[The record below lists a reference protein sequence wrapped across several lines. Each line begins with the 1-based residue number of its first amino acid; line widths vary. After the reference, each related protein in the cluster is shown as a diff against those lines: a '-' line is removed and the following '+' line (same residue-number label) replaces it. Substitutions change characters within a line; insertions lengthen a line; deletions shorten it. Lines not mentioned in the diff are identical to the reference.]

1 MKTQGDEEWEDPSH
15 VSSATVSI
23 RIVAPNDHPP
33 SFGAKGSFAV
43 AVREDLGVG
52 EKLARVEATDLDKV
66 RMLFYYLLL
75 LLFIYYLFII
85 FFLFISIYLFF
96 YLIILLFIRIWGCGR
111 RSRGWRP
118 RIWIRWGK

>member
-75 LLFIYYLFII
+75 LFYYLFII

-96 YLIILLFIRIWGCGR
+96 IYLYDYFIIY
-111 RSRGWRP
+111 
-118 RIWIRWGK
+118 

>member
-85 FFLFISIYLFF
+85 FFLFIYFFIWLFYYLLGFGGVGGA
-96 YLIILLFIRIWGCGR
+96 REGGGQG
-111 RSRGWRP
+111 SG
-118 RIWIRWGK
+118 